1 MPAALSLAPLALAVV
16 LGLSGLAK
24 LPAPDATAD
33 MVRALLLPRL
43 LGPRAVARALPWVE
57 IATAVLLL
65 SPWPWSYA
73 VGAGSALLLCLA
85 FTAVVAHALRLD
97 PRPDCACFGAVGDHR
112 ISARTLARNLLLA
125 ALALGAGRVAL
136 GGGSLWTLVGDY
148 TARDRWWLT
157 LALVTAAALVLVLA
171 RSGRRPSPQGT
182 VSLPDAPLV
191 DRDLDTLTLRTLGI
205 IRPQVVVLVN
215 CWCGPTFEVLER
227 LPRWREQHP
236 DLGVH
241 LVHTHPP
248 WSEPRAADLPD
259 LWWDPGAQLHEALSA
274 GWQPTGVLLDAD
286 GLLAG
291 PVSGIEAIE
300 GLLDYNESRSRT
312 T

>member
-33 MVRALLLPRL
+33 MVRALRLPRL

-57 IATAVLLL
+57 IATAALLL

-73 VGAGSALLLCLA
+73 VGAGSALALCLA
-85 FTAVVAHALRLD
+85 FTAVVGHALRLD

-112 ISARTLARNLLLA
+112 ITGRTLARNLLLT
-125 ALALGAGRVAL
+125 ALAVGAGRVAL
-136 GGGSLWTLVGDY
+136 AGGSLWTLVLDY
-148 TARDRWWLT
+148 SASDRWWLV
-157 LALVTAAALVLVLA
+157 LALLTTAAGVLVLA
-171 RSGRRPSPQGT
+171 RPGPHPSPPAR
-182 VSLPDAPLV
+182 VALPDAPLV

-227 LPRWREQHP
+227 LPHWRAQHP